1 MNPAQQSVITAF
13 GEPPSS
19 PSTAPSVAGEKA
31 AVQRTFS
38 VVVPFYN
45 EAENVR
51 FVLEE
56 LRAVLA
62 DAEIIAVDDGSTD
75 ATWQQ
80 ILQTPGVRGLRFD
93 RNLGQ
98 SAAVYH
104 GLRACTGDLCGMMDG
119 DGQNDPFNFRLLLA
133 AFNKGHAD
141 VVCGYRAN
149 RHDAWNRRAA
159 SRVAN
164 TIRRF
169 LLDDGVRDTGCS
181 QKVFRREAVDLLI
194 PFRGLHRYLPAMFKQ
209 AGLRIV
215 ETPVHHRTRRAG
227 ESKYNNWTRA
237 VAGIYDLI
245 GVAWLLK
252 RKLPPV
258 RMEEKK

>member
-1 MNPAQQSVITAF
+1 MNVAHQSASLALDASW
-13 GEPPSS
+13 SS
-19 PSTAPSVAGEKA
+19 SGTSRSVASKPS
-31 AVQRTFS
+31 AVQQTFS

-56 LRAVLA
+56 LRAVLPE
-62 DAEIIAVDDGSTD
+62 AEIIAVDDGSTD

-80 ILQTPGVRGLRFD
+80 MLRMPGIRRIHFE
-93 RNLGQ
+93 RNVGQ
-98 SAAVYH
+98 SASIYH
-104 GLRACTGDLCGMMDG
+104 GLHACTGDLCGLMDG

-133 AFNKGHAD
+133 AFDKGNAD

-149 RHDAWNRRAA
+149 RHDAWKRKAA

-169 LLDDGVRDTGCS
+169 FLDDGVRDTGCS
-181 QKVFRREAVDLLI
+181 QKVFRREAVDLLV
-194 PFRGLHRYLPAMFKQ
+194 PFRGLHRYLPAVFKQ

-215 ETPVHHRTRRAG
+215 ETPVHHRPRRAG

-245 GVAWLLK
+245 GVAWLLN
-252 RKLPPV
+252 RKLPIV